1 MTDTPVSYKKIYTA
15 IGRCPEGT
23 GELAAALA
31 KAVPSFSPLVRNRV
45 SHFAKKDASGKP
57 IPDYAD
63 LAQCHKAAAKALAE
77 QGLAVVQTLTNNTEG
92 EMVLC
97 TQLLHSSGQYIESL
111 IPIKQAT
118 SPQQMAASITY
129 ARRTAY
135 CAMVGLAADDDDDGA
150 TAEVAAAGSDMANS
164 DRVTAMA
171 QAALEAAK
179 TPNERASVLARA
191 SKSVQEGRLSLSG
204 LNALKQRAAE
214 IDAAAAKKQE
224 PSRGRR
230 PRDVAEVTE
239 AAEAG
244 T

>member
-1 MTDTPVSYKKIYTA
+1 MSETAVAYKKIYTA
-15 IGRCPEGT
+15 LNRCPDGT

-31 KAVPSFSPLVRNRV
+31 KAVPGFLPLVRNRV
-45 SHFAKKDASGKP
+45 SHFAKKGPDGKP

-63 LAQCHKAAAKALAE
+63 LAQCHKSAAKSLAE
-77 QGLAVVQTLTNNTEG
+77 QGLAVVQTLTNNSEG

-135 CAMVGLAADDDDDGA
+135 CAMLGLAADDDDDGA
-150 TAEVAAAGSDMANS
+150 TAEQASAGADLA
-164 DRVTAMA
+164 DTARVGSLAM
-171 QAALEAAK
+171 AALEAAK
-179 TPNERASVLARA
+179 NPNDRASVLARA
-191 SKSVQEGRLSLSG
+191 SKSVQEGRMNMAQLQ
-204 LNALKQRAAE
+204 AMKDRAVE
-214 IDAAAAKKQE
+214 IDADEAKKQG
-224 PSRGRR
+224 SARRR
-230 PRDVAEVTE
+230 PAAVA
-239 AAEAG
+239 ADAG

>member
-1 MTDTPVSYKKIYTA
+1 MNDTAVSYKKIYTA
-15 IGRCPEGT
+15 LGRCPEGT

-31 KAVPSFSPLVRNRV
+31 KAVPGFLPLVRNRV
-45 SHFAKKDASGKP
+45 SHFAKKGPDGKP

-63 LAQCHKAAAKALAE
+63 LAQCHKSAAKALAE
-77 QGLAVVQTLTNNTEG
+77 QGLAVVQTLTNNSEG

-150 TAEVAAAGSDMANS
+150 TAEQVAAGADMAGSE
-164 DRVTAMA
+164 RVTAMA
-171 QAALEAAK
+171 MSALESAK
-179 TPNERASVLARA
+179 TPAERATVLSKA
-191 SKSVQEGRLSLSG
+191 SKSVQEGRLSLAA
-204 LNALKQRAAE
+204 LNSLKVRASEMDAE
-214 IDAAAAKKQE
+214 AAKKQE
-224 PSRGRR
+224 PARRR
-230 PRDVAEVTE
+230 PAT
-239 AAEAG
+239 ASEAG